1 MLNKE
6 IVFNTVK
13 KELEKRSNIIQATF
27 DDLKDAL
34 YSSSKNT
41 VGDKHET
48 NRAMI
53 QLEQEKLSQQLVN
66 IINLKNSL
74 NKINPK
80 EQHKVAQYGSLINT
94 SDGLFFLSIGLGKVN
109 INNQKVFCI
118 TATTR
123 LGMLLIGKHIG
134 DNIRIDEKKIT
145 ILDLI

>member
-1 MLNKE
+1 MLDKE

-13 KELEKRSNIIQATF
+13 KELEKRSNIIQSTF

-34 YSSSKNT
+34 HSSSKST

-48 NRAMI
+48 SRAMI

-80 EQHKVAQYGSLINT
+80 KHHNVIQYGSLINT
-94 SDGLFFLSIGLGKVN
+94 SDGLFFLSIGLGKLN

-123 LGMLLIGKHIG
+123 LGILLIGKHKG
-134 DNIRIDEKKIT
+134 DNIRIDEKKIK

>member
-6 IVFNTVK
+6 IVFNRVK
-13 KELEKRSNIIQATF
+13 KEIEKRSNIIQATF

-34 YSSSKNT
+34 HYSSKST

-48 NRAMI
+48 SRAMI

-80 EQHKVAQYGSLINT
+80 EQHKVVQYGSLIMT
-94 SDGLFFLSIGLGKVN
+94 SNGLFFLSIGLGKLN